1 VDLKGGAD
9 LKAERAMA
17 ELYGCLE
24 REQRQGGDA
33 GRPDGAPGRGYG
45 HYASYH
51 ALWHLREIGVVP
63 DLRSFESPAWDAAEA
78 RLSSGARRT
87 RVALIDTSVAHR
99 HPNLEGAILA
109 PLMIDFFS
117 ARFGTFPAPDDDGEL
132 LDAALATAGAKAET
146 LEDGKVRA
154 LLERLHGHLAVEYR
168 AAAEAD
174 WRAPGRVNPA
184 TSPIF
189 SAHGTAMAGLI
200 GARPRGPDEVRLV
213 ETTHVGAGDA
223 QPSPPLPDVFGFPYA
238 GVDPFCEIVP
248 VSTSFEPDPEQLL
261 LAMLYAWLIDA
272 DIIVLARDFPD
283 PLGSPITGTPGPE
296 PGVPPEAERE
306 ALRAA
311 HPAALG
317 DAELQQWAALRA
329 LTVKL
334 SRHVPLVCAAGNG
347 GDTTMILPAALAAAD
362 NGIIALGARAATGN
376 RAGYSTTGRD
386 ADGAPLISLYAPSG
400 DGERLDE
407 EVQRLDTADPG
418 FRPEDH
424 SSDYIGRLGV
434 QHPALPK
441 GQVPEV
447 TPSIFAT
454 QEIVTTDV
462 PGAAGYNVSAFSQ
475 FTTPGGSILDY
486 RSYYCRFSGTS
497 AAAAIA
503 AGMLSLAMSAGRVA
517 PGDGV
522 EAKRHLRGGDGPT
535 KDAAAS
541 PTLSWSAAFG

>member
-1 VDLKGGAD
+1 
-9 LKAERAMA
+9 MA

-24 REQRQGGDA
+24 RETARGGHA
-33 GRPDGAPGRGYG
+33 GGPDEAPGRGYG
-45 HYASYH
+45 HYPSYH

-78 RLSSGARRT
+78 RLFSGARRT
-87 RVALIDTSVAHR
+87 RVALIDTSVAFR
-99 HPNLEGAILA
+99 HPNLEGAILT

-117 ARFGTFPAPDDDGEL
+117 ARYGTFPAPDDGDAL
-132 LDAALATAGAKAET
+132 LAAALDTAGAKADA
-146 LEDGKVRA
+146 LEDGKVRE
-154 LLERLHGHLAVEYR
+154 LLERLHGHLGGEYR
-168 AAAEAD
+168 AAARAD
-174 WRAPGRVNPA
+174 WRAPRRVSPA

-213 ETTHVGAGDA
+213 ETAHVGGRGA
-223 QPSPPLPDVFGFPYA
+223 QPSPPPPDVFGFPYA

-248 VSTSFEPDPEQLL
+248 ISTSFEPDPEQLL

-296 PGVPPEAERE
+296 PGVPHEAERQ

-311 HPAALG
+311 YPAVLG
-317 DAELQQWAALRA
+317 DEELRQWAALRA
-329 LTVKL
+329 LTLQL

-347 GDTTMILPAALAAAD
+347 GDTTMILPAALAAPD
-362 NGIIALGARAATGN
+362 NGIVAVGARAATGN
-376 RAGYSTTGRD
+376 RAGYSTTGRG
-386 ADGAPLISLYAPSG
+386 AEGAPLIGLYAPSG

-424 SSDYIGRLGV
+424 SSEYFGRLGV

-441 GQVPEV
+441 AQAPEV

-462 PGAAGYNVSAFSQ
+462 PGAAGYNISAFSQ
-475 FTTPGGSILDY
+475 FTTTGGSILDY

-503 AGMLSLAMSAGRVA
+503 AGMLSLAMSAGRVE

-522 EAKRHLRGGDGPT
+522 AAKRRLRGGDGST
-535 KDAAAS
+535 DDAAAS
-541 PTLSWSAAFG
+541 PSLSWSTAFG